1 MLICLIFFSPLFLWY
16 VPLFSFT
23 SSTLLIYALFHLCCS
38 IIERVPLNSS
48 KREERAGRV
57 LGIVIVTIKTTI
69 TIMDCCYVVIVVTN
83 CCHSY
88 HDGWPGSRKPH
99 FVCWAGRCS
108 AGRPLSAPT
117 TLGFKIGWN
126 EISVTLK
133 SGGSNIRLNFSLILI
148 RIVKMIK
155 YWWSCRWRPC
165 GRQGGFVSELLQG
178 DSESSLTLHI
188 N

>member
-88 HDGWPGSRKPH
+88 HDGSPGSCKPH
-99 FVCWAGRCS
+99 FVSWSIVMIIIKTTTIITLVDIKTSTTIITWVSQAPLCLLSRSMLGREAIVS
-108 AGRPLSAPT
+108 SNHSRLQNRVKWNI
-117 TLGFKIGWN
+117 LNFKIGWN
-126 EISVTLK
+126 QTFNL
-133 SGGSNIRLNFSLILI
+133 
-148 RIVKMIK
+148 
-155 YWWSCRWRPC
+155 
-165 GRQGGFVSELLQG
+165 
-178 DSESSLTLHI
+178 D
-188 N
+188 

>member
-57 LGIVIVTIKTTI
+57 LGIVRVTIKTTI

-88 HDGWPGSRKPH
+88 HNGSPGSCKPH
-99 FVCWAGRCS
+99 FVWSVGRLWWSSSRPQQSSPLLTSRPAPPSSPGSHKPHSVCWAGRCS

-126 EISVTLK
+126 EIFLTLK
-133 SGGSNIRLNFSLILI
+133 LGE
-148 RIVKMIK
+148 IK
-155 YWWSCRWRPC
+155 
-165 GRQGGFVSELLQG
+165 
-178 DSESSLTLHI
+178 H
-188 N
+188 